1 MPARV
6 FIRPH
11 HISAKRIRYFN
22 AHSHLHKHT
31 THTINENH
39 RSGSFLISLY
49 LLKKLAQPF
58 HAIVQ
63 IMLNSSNRT
72 IQPLKTLTLS
82 SPPQNKT
89 FATARLI
96 HSLPSYNTRAR
107 LTSQREK
114 KRLAALSVQILQTR
128 KIRTLAPL
136 CPHTRASAHHPPI
149 LSIRQPYTREKKRL
163 AACARAYICMYI
175 YIKGRPRDDEF
186 YFMVAPARGF
196 ASPALRRGW
205 NMFRIISSA
214 SSSFFC
220 CTAITAAD
228 ATILLPYAFISHV
241 LSRSLSGAAILNK
254 FKRREGELSRA
265 RSLRF
270 PI

>member
-82 SPPQNKT
+82 
-89 FATARLI
+89 
-96 HSLPSYNTRAR
+96 LPLKIKR
-107 LTSQREK
+107 SQ
-114 KRLAALSVQILQTR
+114 
-128 KIRTLAPL
+128 P
-136 CPHTRASAHHPPI
+136 RASF
-149 LSIRQPYTREKKRL
+149 TRFHL
-163 AACARAYICMYI
+163 TTHARALP
-175 YIKGRPRDDEF
+175 PRERKKKARSIERADPTDEKNSDARAI
-186 YFMVAPARGF
+186 MPAYSRE
-196 ASPALRRGW
+196 R
-205 NMFRIISSA
+205 A
-214 SSSFFC
+214 SSPYLKYPPTLYAREEKTRC
-220 CTAITAAD
+220 VRACVYMYVYIHKRAA
-228 ATILLPYAFISHV
+228 
-241 LSRSLSGAAILNK
+241 SG
-254 FKRREGELSRA
+254 R
-265 RSLRF
+265 
-270 PI
+270 